1 MPDSLNRTKPRE
13 MFLGQEISLTEKIYR
28 IHTPMFSNLFPTVF
42 FSSEV
47 FRELLLNGVKK
58 FVEYMHVHLS

>member
-1 MPDSLNRTKPRE
+1 
-13 MFLGQEISLTEKIYR
+13 
-28 IHTPMFSNLFPTVF
+28 MFSNLFPTVF